1 MTINLRCETIQLMK
15 SSNNK
20 RKYVFGFSE
29 SKVYEEI
36 FEAYTIEDAE
46 RLADEFAEVVETKN
60 DSEISITHLETIK
73 TKE

>member
-1 MTINLRCETIQLMK
+1 MK
-15 SSNNK
+15 SSNKK

>member
-1 MTINLRCETIQLMK
+1 MK

>member
-1 MTINLRCETIQLMK
+1 LTINLRCETIQLMK